1 MAIYLIVGQ
10 PRHGKSQFAVSLA
23 HAIHENN
30 LKFEKKLDGVNEEIE
45 NSIREV
51 YSDIDGHSEKTDYIH
66 QAPSDWREV
75 PNNSIIFMDE
85 IHERPE
91 YCDSDGKLSQNPMI
105 VELTKHGHTNKDIYL
120 MTQDPQ
126 RLNKGIRAL
135 VQKMYLV
142 KRPIQNPNFA
152 TIYEFSRWLR
162 DPWQAAESERSVKY
176 QDSYKFFYKQKW
188 QDMYTSASAH
198 TSIKF
203 RIQRKFIF
211 AIIAIICL
219 FSLSYFLFMKSGGD
233 KLARNAIG
241 GLTGEQLDAQPKNND
256 NSPDVNGKSD
266 SISNLSRPIPIDQA
280 NLSLECRKGVNVE
293 KPECI
298 EWFNNLSKNNNSIDQ
313 SGRVAQAV
321 SYNPNNPF
329 DTEEIQN
336 QITYEVSAKP
346 VFSGCMKTNKGYV
359 AYTQQGTKLNVSA
372 QDCRNLIQNNDRPF
386 NYFAK
391 EEKPIEAKIDQD
403 SNYKKSVNET
413 MARFENEKMYKSE
426 NAQVSVEPIPK
437 GSETRL
443 ITGVNSL

>member
-45 NSIREV
+45 NSIRQV
-51 YSDIDGHSEKTDYIH
+51 YSDIDGHAEKTDYIH
-66 QAPSDWREV
+66 QAPSDWRQV
-75 PNNSIIFMDE
+75 PKNSIIFMDE

-241 GLTGEQLDAQPKNND
+241 GLTGEQVQQEQKQESANATNTAQPTEGLVGDLN
-256 NSPDVNGKSD
+256 
-266 SISNLSRPIPIDQA
+266 Q
-280 NLSLECRKGVNVE
+280 ECRKGINVE

-329 DTEEIQN
+329 DTEIQN

-391 EEKPIEAKIDQD
+391 ETEKPIEPKTDND
-403 SNYKKSVNET
+403 DNYKKALYEN
-413 MARFENEKMYKSE
+413 MARLEAEKMYKSQ
-426 NAQVSVEPIPK
+426 NANPSIEQIPL

-443 ITGVNSL
+443 ITGANSL